1 MSIVPPSSEGNPP
14 LDDGALNVSG
24 KSKALLL
31 LEQIKNEI
39 AAIEAWV
46 QTVPDKP
53 GTDAPAPPPPP
64 PPPAPPS
71 PTPAP
76 PGHKKHGKKHRRH

>member
-1 MSIVPPSSEGNPP
+1 MSVNVPPGSDPNPP
-14 LDDGALNVSG
+14 LDGDALNVSG

-46 QTVPDKP
+46 QTVPNKP
-53 GTDAPAPPPPP
+53 GTDVPPPPP
-64 PPPAPPS
+64 PPPPPPRPPQPPK
-71 PTPAP
+71 PTRK
-76 PGHKKHGKKHRRH
+76 GGRRHRGH